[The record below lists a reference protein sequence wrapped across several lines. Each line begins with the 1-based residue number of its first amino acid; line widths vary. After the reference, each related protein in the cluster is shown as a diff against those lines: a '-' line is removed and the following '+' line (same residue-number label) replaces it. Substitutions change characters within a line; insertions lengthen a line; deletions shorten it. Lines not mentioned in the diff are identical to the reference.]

1 AGWVGGGWGGGRR
14 GEVRDVGG
22 EVGGHEVH
30 AVGEVLPGAAHPRD
44 LRLTAQLSVG
54 AHLARHTGHLGG
66 EGVELVH
73 HGVDGVLEL
82 EDLPADVHGDLLG
95 EVAAGH
101 GGGDLGDVANLRGEG
116 GGHVVHGVGWG
127 RRGGGEERGRDHAA
141 ARRCPP
147 RGPRGS
153 PPRRRTGAGPPSC

>member
-73 HGVDGVLEL
+73 HGVDGVLQL
-82 EDLPADVHGDLLG
+82 EDLPADVHGDLSRQ
-95 EVAAGH
+95 VTADH
-101 GGGDLGDVANLRGEG
+101 GGGHLGDVAHLGDREG
-116 GGHVVHGVGWG
+116 AHGVH
-127 RRGGGEERGRDHAA
+127 RVGEVR
-141 ARRCPP
+141 PV
-147 RGPRGS
+147 
-153 PPRRRTGAGPPSC
+153 